1 MRRANV
7 LHKLKPSRSCSWRS
21 DQLQH
26 RFDSV
31 PRYRRAYCHSGRE
44 MRTLLKLPTFGIDR
58 TLAAPVASPEES
70 RRSLSINSSTS
81 FGFFRSSA
89 VWPLIDGIL
98 FSLGRRNCGSSIRF
112 VQMYS
117 HTSLFTSSSRYS
129 VGLPRARWTGT
140 SMP

>member
-1 MRRANV
+1 
-7 LHKLKPSRSCSWRS
+7 
-21 DQLQH
+21 
-26 RFDSV
+26 
-31 PRYRRAYCHSGRE
+31 

-98 FSLGRRNCGSSIRF
+98 FFTREAELRLVYTLCADVFPHQFVHIFQSI
-112 VQMYS
+112 
-117 HTSLFTSSSRYS
+117 
-129 VGLPRARWTGT
+129 
-140 SMP
+140 